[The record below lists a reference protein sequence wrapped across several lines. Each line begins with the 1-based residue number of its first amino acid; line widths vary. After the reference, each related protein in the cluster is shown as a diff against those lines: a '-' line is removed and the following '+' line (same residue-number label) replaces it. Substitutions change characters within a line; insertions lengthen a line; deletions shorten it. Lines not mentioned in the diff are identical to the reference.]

1 MRLLVALLFSLL
13 SLSALAQN
21 KNASISGIILDE
33 NDMPLAN
40 SSVVIL
46 GRAAG
51 IATSDSG
58 TFTLTVPAQK
68 AIGLVFSHLG
78 YLSQQKN
85 FYLSPGEKENI
96 TIFGF
101 SSASSS
107 TTVLLR

>member
-78 YLSQQKN
+78 YLSEPTPQAWK
-85 FYLSPGEKENI
+85 K
-96 TIFGF
+96 
-101 SSASSS
+101 
-107 TTVLLR
+107 